1 MSEEQLTRFIAERQ
15 NEQDEFETF
24 TAANGYA
31 LPNWSDHGTHK
42 GTGNAY
48 EGKQG

>member
-24 TAANGYA
+24 TGDEHDNG
-31 LPNWSDHGTHK
+31 NED
-42 GTGNAY
+42 
-48 EGKQG
+48 